1 MWQRWCHKEF
11 PTIQG
16 HLGCLLCNDNHF
28 SLSIFCEQM
37 VLCSWRYLPF
47 VRRCNALSYPRPCLP
62 LASPLGSCNSS
73 FYQKLIHFHRHL
85 IEFLCTQYLIQKEE
99 DFRNLYSATFC
110 HLQTLS
116 KNIISNMQGCHSQ
129 GKHWVVWRLFPGYE
143 DSWSEATRHPTNPWS
158 QLCPFLSS
166 PIKNFLL
173 MVFFFLS
180 HFSLSLSALQQ
191 NLLCHQLNIMCT
203 IAKFVSPV
211 RLWNRKLCIF
221 FLLQDIIKIRI
232 LRKSKRGLKVI
243 LAWWEVIWSKSLTQ
257 GFRKSIHVIP
267 C

>member
-1 MWQRWCHKEF
+1 MWQRWCHKEL

-16 HLGCLLCNDNHF
+16 HLGRFLCTDNHF
-28 SLSIFCEQM
+28 SLSIFCVQM

-47 VRRCNALSYPRPCLP
+47 VRRCNALSYPRLCLP
-62 LASPLGSCNSS
+62 LASPLGSYNSS

-99 DFRNLYSATFC
+99 DFKEPILCNLLSFANLIKEHYKQHARLPFPGK
-110 HLQTLS
+110 TL
-116 KNIISNMQGCHSQ
+116 G
-129 GKHWVVWRLFPGYE
+129 GLETFPGYE
-143 DSWSEATRHPTNPWS
+143 DSWSEATRYPTNLWS

-173 MVFFFLS
+173 MVFFFFLS

-232 LRKSKRGLKVI
+232 LRKSKRDVQKGV
-243 LAWWEVIWSKSLTQ
+243 
-257 GFRKSIHVIP
+257 
-267 C
+267 

>member
-1 MWQRWCHKEF
+1 
-11 PTIQG
+11 
-16 HLGCLLCNDNHF
+16 
-28 SLSIFCEQM
+28 M
-37 VLCSWRYLPF
+37 VLRSWKYLPF
-47 VRRCNALSYPRPCLP
+47 VRRCNALSYPRLCLP

-99 DFRNLYSATFC
+99 DFRNLYSAAFC

-116 KNIISNMQGCHSQ
+116 KNVISNMRGWHSQ
-129 GKHWVVWRLFPGYE
+129 GKHWVVWKLFPGYE
-143 DSWSEATRHPTNPWS
+143 NPWSEAARYPTNRCS

-173 MVFFFLS
+173 MVFFFFLS

-203 IAKFVSPV
+203 IAKFVSPSHSN
-211 RLWNRKLCIF
+211 WIRK
-221 FLLQDIIKIRI
+221 RN
-232 LRKSKRGLKVI
+232 
-243 LAWWEVIWSKSLTQ
+243 
-257 GFRKSIHVIP
+257 
-267 C
+267 